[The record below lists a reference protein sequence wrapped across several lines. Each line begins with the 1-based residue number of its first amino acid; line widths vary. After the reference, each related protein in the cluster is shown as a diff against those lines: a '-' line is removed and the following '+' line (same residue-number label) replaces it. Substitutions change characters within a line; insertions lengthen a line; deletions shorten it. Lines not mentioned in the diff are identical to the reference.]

1 MNEETRKKL
10 ERTLAQLDQGL
21 ASLLEGAQTG
31 AFTPQQVAVELSAI
45 AAGLADLRRT
55 IDAASPA

>member
-10 ERTLAQLDQGL
+10 LATLGRLELGL
-21 ASLLEGAQTG
+21 TSLLEGAQTG
-31 AFTPQQVAVELSAI
+31 ELTPQQVAVELSAI

-55 IDAASPA
+55 IDAAPPA